1 MMTPNTSARTTSG
14 RRPRTLGLWLLGAL
28 SWAAPALVLAQAEKT
43 KAPDAP
49 GLKADR
55 PTITTDT
62 GRPVGDDRNSTTAGP
77 NGPTLLQDFYLLE
90 KIARFDRERIPER
103 VVHARGVGVHGK
115 FVSTLDA
122 SKWTRAAFLSAE
134 GKTTPVFARF
144 STVVLPK
151 GSADTARDVRGFA
164 TKFYTEE
171 GNYDLVGNDIPIFF
185 IRDAIKFP
193 DLVHAL
199 KPSPVTNV
207 QEPNRYFD
215 FFAAAPES
223 THMMTFLFSD
233 QGTPASFREMNGFG
247 VDAFK
252 WVNAQG
258 DVHYVKYRW
267 KSAQGVRNLTDDQAK
282 MIGGMEAAFC
292 TKDMYDAV
300 TSGNYPSWELQ
311 VQLVP
316 ADELKSKFDFDP
328 LDATKDWPESVVP
341 FQTVGKM
348 TLNRMPD
355 NFFQE
360 TEQVA
365 FNTGA
370 YVPGIESSEDKL
382 LQGRNFSYSD
392 TQRHRLGPN
401 YQQLPINQPEK
412 SVKNVNQE
420 GLDNHAHNQGDVN
433 YEPSVR
439 EPLTHPTDPK
449 SRFLK
454 TPLHG
459 TVTQESIKDPQ
470 DFRQA
475 GERIRAM
482 SREDRDHMLHNFSV
496 EFKKVKERKVLEKF
510 VSNLYQADADF
521 GRRLADAAG
530 VELDQVKKLASD
542 H

>member
-1 MMTPNTSARTTSG
+1 MATPNPDARAP
-14 RRPRTLGLWLLGAL
+14 RRPWPVCVLLLAAAA
-28 SWAAPALVLAQAEKT
+28 WAAPAPAQGDKAR
-43 KAPDAP
+43 APDAP
-49 GLKADR
+49 GLVGRGA
-55 PTITTDT
+55 TITTDT
-62 GRPVGDDRNSTTAGP
+62 GKPVGDDRNSTTAGP
-77 NGPTLLQDFYLLE
+77 AGPILLQDFYLIE
-90 KIARFDRERIPER
+90 KLARFDRERIPER
-103 VVHARGVGVHGK
+103 VVHARGVGVHGE
-115 FVSTLDA
+115 FVSSGDA
-122 SKWTRAAFLSAE
+122 SRWTKAAFLSAP
-134 GKTTPVFARF
+134 GKKTPVFVRF

-164 TKFYTEE
+164 TKFYTEQ
-171 GNYDLVGNDIPIFF
+171 GNYDLVGNDIPVFF
-185 IRDAIKFP
+185 IRDAIRFP

-215 FFAAAPES
+215 FFGAAPES

-233 QGTPASFREMNGFG
+233 QGTPASFREMDGFG

-252 WVNAQG
+252 WVNAAG

-267 KSAQGVRNLTDDQAK
+267 KSAQGVRNFTDDQAK
-282 MIGGMEAAFC
+282 AVGGMEPAYC

-300 TSGNYPSWELQ
+300 TSGRHPSWELQ

-316 ADELKSKFDFDP
+316 AGELRSKFDFDP

-341 FQTVGKM
+341 FRAVGTM

-360 TEQVA
+360 TEQIA

-370 YVPGIESSEDKL
+370 YVPGIEPSEDKL

-401 YQQLPINQPEK
+401 YQQLPINQPPPT
-412 SVKNVNQE
+412 VRNVNQE
-420 GLDNHAHNQGDVN
+420 GLSNHAHTRGDVN

-439 EPLTHPTDPK
+439 APHGPAADPQSK
-449 SRFLK
+449 APA

-459 TVTQESIKDPQ
+459 ATTQEPIEDPQ

-482 SREDRDHMLHNFSV
+482 APEDRDHMLHNFSV
-496 EFKKVKERKVLEKF
+496 EFKKVRDRAVLERF
-510 VSNLYQADADF
+510 VSNLYRADADF
-521 GRRLADAAG
+521 GRRLAEAAG
-530 VELDQVKKLASD
+530 VGLERVKELASD
-542 H
+542 D